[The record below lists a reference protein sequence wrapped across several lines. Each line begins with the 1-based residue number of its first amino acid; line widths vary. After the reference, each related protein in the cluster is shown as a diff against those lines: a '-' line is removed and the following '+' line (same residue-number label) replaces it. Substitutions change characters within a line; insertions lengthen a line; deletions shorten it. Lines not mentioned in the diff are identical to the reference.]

1 MAIGHVLFDA
11 DGVLQELPG
20 GWRERVRPYLGE
32 RTEEFLEL
40 TWREE
45 FPCLESAIDYLP
57 LLARHLDLFGV
68 GVPAERFFYDVW
80 CDLRVDE
87 ASVALVGA
95 LRAQG
100 LGVHLATNQEMHRSA
115 YMRDTLGYDR
125 LFEHSF
131 YSYEVGHAKPS
142 GRFFETVLQ
151 RLGASG
157 TEVLFFDDTAENV
170 DAARAAG
177 LRAERWSLDE
187 GHDHLVAFLSAHGL
201 DVASL

>member
-32 RTEEFLEL
+32 RAEEFLEL

-45 FPCLESAIDYLP
+45 WPCLEGAVDYLP
-57 LLARHLDLFGV
+57 MLARHLDLFGV
-68 GVPAERFFYDVW
+68 AVPAERFFHDVW

-87 ASVALVGA
+87 RSVALVGA

-100 LGVHLATNQEMHRSA
+100 LGVHLATNQEMHRTA
-115 YMRDTLGYDR
+115 YMRDALGYDR
-125 LFEHSF
+125 LFERSF
-131 YSYEVGHAKPS
+131 YSWQVGHAKPS
-142 GRFFETVLQ
+142 PHFFEVVLE

-157 TEVLFFDDTAENV
+157 AEVLFIDDTAENV
-170 DAARAAG
+170 DAARRAG
-177 LRAERWSLDE
+177 LRAEHWSLDL
-187 GHDHLVAFLSAHGL
+187 GHERLVAALVAHGL
-201 DVASL
+201 EVT